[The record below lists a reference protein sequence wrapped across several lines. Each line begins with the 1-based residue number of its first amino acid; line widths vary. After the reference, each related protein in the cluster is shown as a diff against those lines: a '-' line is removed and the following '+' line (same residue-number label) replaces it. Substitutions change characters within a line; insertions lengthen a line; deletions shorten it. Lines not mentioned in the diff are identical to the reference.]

1 MKYSYYPG
9 CAQHGTAVDYRMSV
23 EAVFAR
29 LGIELEE
36 IRNWNCC
43 GALHVDDRTTRV
55 ALSARTLA
63 SSKGLD
69 IATPCNLC
77 YSNLMRARTALEDSP
92 LKSRINEALTTKYDG
107 NTKPKHLLE
116 VIVKDF
122 GLAKLG
128 EQVKKPLKIKAA
140 PYYGCLLTRPEN
152 DFDSPENPISL
163 DKLISS
169 IGAEPVRYY
178 YKTKCCGG
186 PILITNE
193 ELALGLAKD
202 LLVMAKDS
210 GADCMAVTCPMCH
223 LQLDAK
229 QKAVEA
235 KFNIKIDM
243 PIIYFTQLIGLAIDI
258 PPKELGLDKHLVSTD
273 KLLAAIEGGKN
284 AGE

>member
-9 CAQHGTAVDYRMSV
+9 CAQHGTAADQRISV
-23 EAVFAR
+23 EAVFKR

-36 IRNWNCC
+36 IKNWNCC

-63 SSKGLD
+63 AAKGLD

-77 YSNLMRARTALEDSP
+77 YSNLMRANTALEDSD
-92 LKSRINEALTTKYDG
+92 LKTRINGALATKYDG

-116 VIVKDF
+116 VVVNDF
-122 GLAKLG
+122 GLAKLA
-128 EQVKKPLKIKAA
+128 EQVKKPLKIKAV

-152 DFDSPENPISL
+152 KFDSLENPKSL
-163 DKLISS
+163 DNLIATL
-169 IGAEPVRYY
+169 GADPAKYY

-186 PILITNE
+186 PILLTNE
-193 ELALGLAKD
+193 DLALQLAKD
-202 LLVMAKDS
+202 LLGMAKET
-210 GADCMAVTCPMCH
+210 GADCMVVTCPMCH

-235 KFNIKIDM
+235 KFNIKIEM
-243 PIIYFTQLIGLAIDI
+243 PIIYFTQLIGLAMDI

-273 KLLAAIEGGKN
+273 KFIAKVGR
-284 AGE
+284 

>member
-23 EAVFAR
+23 QAVMSR

-36 IRNWNCC
+36 IKNWNCC
-43 GALHVDDRTTRV
+43 GALHVDDRSTRV

-63 SSKGLD
+63 ATKGLD
-69 IATPCNLC
+69 VATPCNLC
-77 YSNLMRARTALEDSP
+77 YSNLMRANTALEDSD
-92 LKSRINEALTTKYDG
+92 LKNRVNGALATKYEG

-116 VIVKDF
+116 VVAKDL
-122 GLAKLG
+122 GLEKLS
-128 EQVKKPLKIKAA
+128 EHVKKALKIKAV

-152 DFDSPENPISL
+152 KFDSPENPKSL
-163 DKLISS
+163 DNLIAAL
-169 IGAEPVRYY
+169 GADPVKYY

-193 ELALGLAKD
+193 DLALTLARD
-202 LLVMAKDS
+202 LLVMAKES
-210 GADCMAVTCPMCH
+210 GADCMVVTCPMCH

-243 PIIYFTQLIGLAIDI
+243 PIIYFTQLIGLAMGIA
-258 PPKELGLDKHLVSTD
+258 PTELGLDKHLVQTD
-273 KLLAAIEGGKN
+273 KFIVK
-284 AGE
+284 AGR

>member
-9 CAQHGTAVDYRMSV
+9 CAQHGTAVDYRRSV
-23 EAVFAR
+23 EAVMSR

-36 IRNWNCC
+36 IKNWNCC
-43 GALHVDDRTTRV
+43 GALHVDDKPARV

-63 SSKGLD
+63 AAKDLD
-69 IATPCNLC
+69 VATPCNLC
-77 YSNLMRARTALEDSP
+77 YSNLMRANTALEDND
-92 LKSRINEALTTKYDG
+92 LKNRINGALATKYEG

-116 VIVKDF
+116 IVVKDL
-122 GLAKLG
+122 GLMKLS
-128 EQVKKPLKIKAA
+128 EHVKNPLKIKAV

-152 DFDSPENPISL
+152 KFDSSENPMSL
-163 DKLISS
+163 DKLILTL
-169 IGAEPVRYY
+169 GAEPVKYY

-186 PILITNE
+186 PILLTNE
-193 ELALGLAKD
+193 DFALELAKD
-202 LLVMAKDS
+202 LLMMAKDS
-210 GADCMAVTCPMCH
+210 GADCMVVTCPMCH

-243 PIIYFTQLIGLAIDI
+243 PVIYFTQLIGLAMGI

-273 KLLAAIEGGKN
+273 KFISK
-284 AGE
+284 AGR